1 MIKLLTSPWFSAPL
15 GAVLYLASML
25 VFWKTP
31 QPALP
36 ERDPSASA
44 FSGPSWEFRNPEAD
58 QLMTELKSEKGALAL
73 RKQQLDDWAAR
84 LDAQR
89 QELTAATLAVRQ
101 MQDQFDQSVVRLQ
114 EVEVPNLKKLAKV
127 YADMTPDGAATVMSQ
142 LEDSV
147 NVKVMLFMKESETAA
162 ILETMAKKGPAEAK
176 RAAALSEHVR
186 LSIAHKALPA
196 K

>member
-25 VFWKTP
+25 LFWKTP
-31 QPALP
+31 QPAMP
-36 ERDPSASA
+36 ERDRSAAA

-73 RKQQLDDWAAR
+73 RKQQLDEWAAR

-89 QELTAATLAVRQ
+89 QELAAATLAVRQ

-114 EVEVPNLKKLAKV
+114 EEEVPNLKKLAKV
-127 YADMTPDGAATVMSQ
+127 YAGMTPDGAAAVMSQ
-142 LEDSV
+142 LDDSV
-147 NVKVMLFMKESETAA
+147 NVKVMLFMKETETAA

-176 RAAALSEHVR
+176 RAAAISEHVR